1 MKRSSTTLFLL
12 TFFLS
17 IAFLSN
23 CLDRMERHFFGV
35 KEGVL
40 LHGVPVAGLT
50 EEELYDLVQEMAL
63 RYQRL
68 PVEPS
73 LNKQSGAVIPGRSGV
88 FVDVQKTIENTLAA
102 AAFTE
107 VQIVR
112 IDIPARYKTEDL
124 RAANQVLGSYST
136 YLQGSAARINNIHT
150 AVRSIHHTVVW
161 PDEIFS
167 FNDTTGPRTA
177 EQGYLPA
184 PIILQGGLNLGL
196 GGGVCQVSSTL
207 YNAVLQAGL
216 SIVERHPHSRPVRY
230 VPPGRDATVNYGY
243 LDMKFKNNRQGPVI
257 IKMSVYGGKIQTQI
271 LGGEK

>member
-73 LNKQSGAVIPGRSGV
+73 LDKQSGEVVPGRPGV
-88 FVDVQKTIENTLAA
+88 FIDVQKTIANTLAA
-102 AAFTE
+102 APFTE
-107 VQIVR
+107 VQLVR
-112 IDIPARYKTEDL
+112 IETPTCYKTDDL
-124 RAANQVLGSYST
+124 KAANQVLGSYST

-150 AVRSIHHTVVW
+150 AARAINHTIVW

-184 PIILQGGLNLGL
+184 PIILQGGLNMGL

-216 SIVERHPHSRPVRY
+216 TIVERHPHSRPVGY
-230 VPPGRDATVNYGY
+230 VPTGKDAAVDYGY

-257 IKMSVYGGKIQTQI
+257 IKMSVYGGKIQAQI
-271 LGGEK
+271 LGGE